1 MNYFTDET
9 DIDFDALRL
18 TVASPEDI
26 LSWSYGEVLKPETI
40 NYRTQKPERDGL
52 FCERI
57 FGPSKDLNPHD
68 AKLKGVR
75 ARDAAIDRNGNL
87 VTKSVSRRERMGHIK
102 LAVPVTHD
110 WFLRIDPMP
119 IATLLGMQYKSRL
132 RKIVAYQSY
141 VILSV
146 DTQKCDEMIADNENR
161 FETGK
166 AAIKIRYE
174 KAASDDRADVGE
186 LAKQQT
192 AEVEALTEEYET
204 TKDTLSSFVKGALI
218 SEPAYRNLDEQL
230 ADLIE
235 VSMGGEAIYRLLS
248 EVDIDQLIEEL
259 TEEADSRKG
268 QARAKIQ
275 KRLRTVE
282 GIRRSG
288 IAPTSFCLTVL
299 PVIPPGLRPMVQLT
313 GGRFATSDI
322 NDLYRRVINRN
333 NRLKKLIALG
343 APEVI
348 QRNEKRML
356 QESVDKLIYNTS
368 SSAGNV
374 VTNTGGRRAL
384 KSLSEALSGKQGSF
398 RQNLLGKRVDY
409 SGRSVIVAGPEL
421 KVDECGIPK
430 QMAVE
435 LFRPFIVN
443 KLLEWEKAVNFRG
456 ANLLIEAG
464 DASVWDALDEV
475 IEGKYVLLN
484 RAPTLHRLGIQAF
497 KPKVVS
503 GRAIQISLLVTS
515 GFNADFDGDMMA
527 VHLPLSDEAQAEA
540 RDLMSSRSNLLKPAD
555 GKFVLSMS
563 QDIVLGCY
571 YLTYEKKD
579 AMTDKPKVFVSLSEA
594 VFAYQQGQ
602 IQLQSNIIIRYRG
615 ERQETTFGRVLFNEA
630 LPEDFP
636 YVNATMTKKELNK
649 VFERI
654 FYSYDGDIVADTAD
668 TVKAIGFKYSTV
680 SGLSVSMSDYFDIDD
695 MQIDIKVA
703 EDKVKATMEALENGL
718 LTKQESHSMIR
729 RAWDSARSS
738 VTSKFEEKI
747 NEIDTGIALAVR
759 SGARGGISNIVDV
772 SGLIGTVNA
781 TYNVSAKKN
790 LEKLKLASEIELP
803 IRNGYKHGLSS
814 LEMTIAARG
823 SRKGLIDTA
832 LNTAKSGYLTRRLV
846 DVAQD
851 VFTIEDDDS
860 VQDPGFTIY
869 RSDETATKISLYDRI
884 YGRFAAEDIKDH
896 VKYGEIINDE
906 IAEAI
911 SNDDSIESVKI
922 MSVLSTPQVG
932 GVPRKAYGIDVTTGY
947 LVAANEPVGVIAAQ
961 SVGEPATQLTLNN
974 KHGAGEE
981 DVTEGLPRLEE
992 LLELYGAD
1000 VKDGKLKVSN
1010 AYYERKYAVLSEAD
1024 GKVKI
1029 KEDKK
1034 TGKSMITVEGTV
1046 TIDGEKHDAV
1056 YSYATNNRPL
1066 VKNGDKVQVGDRLTE
1081 GSIYPPYLMELKGE
1095 DTAKRYIVNEILR
1108 LYAGQGYNISNKHIE
1123 IIVSQMF
1130 SRVKVIDSGDS
1141 DLIVGAEVSKFTAK
1155 NINDELQAA
1164 GKTPAE
1170 FVTTLHGVKHIS
1182 SASDSF
1188 LSSVSFQA
1196 TIRELN
1202 RAANRGAIDN
1212 LRGLKENVMIGRK
1225 IPVGT
1230 GAINYNA
1237 QPDEEDIV
1245 PDIDNFDDI

>member
-57 FGPSKDLNPHD
+57 FGPTKDLNPHD

-75 ARDAAIDRNGNL
+75 ARDAAVDRNGNL

-146 DTQKCDEMIADNENR
+146 DEEKRDEMLADNENR
-161 FETGK
+161 FEAGK
-166 AAIKIRYE
+166 AAIRIRYE
-174 KAASDDRADVGE
+174 KAAGDDKANVQD

-192 AEVEALTEEYET
+192 AELEALTEEYENT
-204 TKDTLSSFVKGALI
+204 RDTLGNFFKGALI
-218 SEPAYRNLDEQL
+218 SEPAYRNLDDNF

-235 VSMGGEAIYRLLS
+235 VGMGGEAVYRLLS
-248 EVDIDQLIEEL
+248 EVDMDQLIKDLEE
-259 TEEADSRKG
+259 EGASRKG
-268 QARAKIQ
+268 QARAKVQ

-282 GIRRSG
+282 GIKRSG
-288 IAPTSFCLTVL
+288 VAPTSFCLTVL

-333 NRLKKLIALG
+333 NRLKKLMVLG

-356 QESVDKLIYNTS
+356 QEAVDKLIYNTN
-368 SSAGNV
+368 SSAGNI
-374 VTNTGGRRAL
+374 VTSTGGRRAL

-430 QMAVE
+430 QMALE

-464 DASVWDALDEV
+464 DASAWDALDEV
-475 IEGKYVLLN
+475 IKGKYVLLN

-540 RDLMSSRSNLLKPAD
+540 RDLMSSRNNLLKPAD
-555 GKFVLSMS
+555 GKFVLSLS
-563 QDIVLGCY
+563 QDIMLGCY

-579 AMTDKPKVFVSLSEA
+579 AQTDKPKAFASLGEA
-594 VFAYQQGQ
+594 AFAHQQDQ
-602 IQLQSNIIIRYRG
+602 IQLQSNIIIRHKG
-615 ERQETTFGRVLFNEA
+615 ERQETTYGRALFNEA

-636 YVNATMTKKELNK
+636 YINETMTKKAINK
-649 VFERI
+649 VFARI
-654 FYSYDGDIVADTAD
+654 FYSYDGNIVADVAD
-668 TVKAIGFKYSTV
+668 AVKALGFKYSTI

-695 MQIDIKVA
+695 MKIDIKAA
-703 EDKVKATMEALENGL
+703 EDKVKATMDALDNGL
-718 LTKQESHSMIR
+718 LTKKESHSMIR
-729 RAWDSARSS
+729 KAWDSARSS
-738 VTSKFEEKI
+738 IAGKFEEKI

-759 SGARGGISNIVDV
+759 SGARGSVSNIVDV
-772 SGLIGTVNA
+772 SGIIGTINA

-790 LEKLKLASEIELP
+790 LEKLKIASEIELP
-803 IRNGYKHGLSS
+803 IRTGYKRGLSS

-851 VFTIEDDDS
+851 VFTVEDDDS
-860 VQDPGFTIY
+860 IKDPGFTIY
-869 RSDETATKISLYDRI
+869 RGDEVATKIPLYDRI
-884 YGRFAAEDIKDH
+884 YGRFAAED
-896 VKYGEIINDE
+896 VKKYVRAGEIISDE

-911 SNDDSIESVKI
+911 SNDDSIDSVKI

-947 LVAANEPVGVIAAQ
+947 LVSAHEPVGVIAAQ

-1010 AYYERKYAVLSEAD
+1010 AFYERKYAVLSEAD
-1024 GKVKI
+1024 GKVKV

-1034 TGKSMITVEGTV
+1034 TGKNLITVEGTV
-1046 TIDGEKHDAV
+1046 TIDGEKHDAIR
-1056 YSYATNNRPL
+1056 SYTTNNRPL
-1066 VKNGDKVQVGDRLTE
+1066 VKSGDKVQVGDRLTE

-1095 DTAKRYIVNEILR
+1095 EAAKRYVVNEILR
-1108 LYAGQGYNISNKHIE
+1108 LYAGQGYNISTKHIE

-1130 SRVKVIDSGDS
+1130 SRVKVVEAGDS

-1155 NINDELQAA
+1155 GINDELEAA
-1164 GKTPAE
+1164 GKKPAE
-1170 FVTTLHGVKHIS
+1170 FITTLHGVKHIS

-1202 RAANRGAIDN
+1202 RAANRGAVDY

-1230 GAINYNA
+1230 GAIDFAA
-1237 QPDEEDIV
+1237 QPEDTI
-1245 PDIDNFDDI
+1245 PDPDSFDNV